1 MKYLYIFNPEHDLA
15 LANGNV
21 NYEAPLSARKFA
33 KDLSCLPL
41 WYAEEGDSVV
51 ASQENQEWKLQM
63 ERLFPV
69 MKTISL
75 VEFQTD
81 EKLLPWGWNFALRKN
96 FDGINDSFVE
106 NVASHSHRRWSIV
119 AMKFLHENLT
129 FQIPIAA
136 TELFDRAEVDNFIK
150 YQTNTILK
158 APISGSG
165 RGVWRCFGAL
175 SQSAEGWCQR
185 IFIKQGSV
193 MAEPLYDKVQDFAME
208 FCVKNGKATFCGYSL
223 FETEAMGVY
232 SSNILAS
239 DTELEHLLT
248 EKIPLDYLQEVKKAL
263 LQFLEQE
270 YSFYEGY
277 LGVDMLL
284 YKENDQ
290 LKLNPMVEIN
300 LRMTMGLVARKF
312 FDRFVARSSIGVFK
326 IKHFKDGND
335 LQTYHQEMQLKYPLQ
350 LENNRISSGYLSLCP
365 INSNTQYCISVEIS
379 NRT

>member
-1 MKYLYIFNPEHDLA
+1 
-15 LANGNV
+15 
-21 NYEAPLSARKFA
+21 
-33 KDLSCLPL
+33 
-41 WYAEEGDSVV
+41 
-51 ASQENQEWKLQM
+51 
-63 ERLFPV
+63 
-69 MKTISL
+69 
-75 VEFQTD
+75 
-81 EKLLPWGWNFALRKN
+81 
-96 FDGINDSFVE
+96 
-106 NVASHSHRRWSIV
+106 
-119 AMKFLHENLT
+119 
-129 FQIPIAA
+129 
-136 TELFDRAEVDNFIK
+136 
-150 YQTNTILK
+150 
-158 APISGSG
+158 
-165 RGVWRCFGAL
+165 
-175 SQSAEGWCQR
+175 
-185 IFIKQGSV
+185 
-193 MAEPLYDKVQDFAME
+193 
-208 FCVKNGKATFCGYSL
+208 
-223 FETEAMGVY
+223 
-232 SSNILAS
+232 
-239 DTELEHLLT
+239 LT